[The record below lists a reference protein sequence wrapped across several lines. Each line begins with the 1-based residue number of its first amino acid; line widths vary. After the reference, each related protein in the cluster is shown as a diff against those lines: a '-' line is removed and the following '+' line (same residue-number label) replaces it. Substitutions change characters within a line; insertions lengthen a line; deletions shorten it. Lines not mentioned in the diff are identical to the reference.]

1 MKNSITIGILV
12 KNVSIK
18 ILKERVKNMEK
29 HVTFVCIICHTKN
42 TKDSDNAT
50 ADIVQPVRVII
61 LNRSHVPSSV
71 AAIRS
76 KPSKMK

>member
-1 MKNSITIGILV
+1 MKNIITIGILV
-12 KNVSIK
+12 QNVSMVNREYGLRIC
-18 ILKERVKNMEK
+18 IL

-76 KPSKMK
+76 KPSTIR